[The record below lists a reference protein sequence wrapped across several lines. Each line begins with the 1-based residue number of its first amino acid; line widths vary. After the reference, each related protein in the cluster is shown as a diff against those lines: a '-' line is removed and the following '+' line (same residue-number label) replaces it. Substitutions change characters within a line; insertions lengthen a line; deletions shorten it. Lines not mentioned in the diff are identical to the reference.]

1 MTDRLWQTKL
11 LARVHD
17 PAEKALVLMRDPAG
31 HEGGTTRFL
40 RDLLF
45 PNSQDQDIGKMEK
58 WVKWADWWAAAADRP
73 NWPKDVWDR
82 TRWEKDPILIHPL
95 SGKAFDLKTLA
106 TTDYTKFKE
115 RSQAHFERLVV
126 RDGSAIDWK
135 RTLFAFWRF
144 GAEIPEVSDDSKLGA
159 LWSLLPADT
168 RVPDHS
174 IWDHL
179 DLTSAFAGGFAE
191 DENQD
196 VALLIVSLGPVQSF
210 IASARTT
217 SDLWA
222 GSHLLAHLA
231 WEAMKPLCEQLG
243 PDAILFPRLRGL
255 PLVDRWLRDEAGLDR
270 SLFEESDWTTR
281 GTDANPLFAAALPNR
296 FVAIVPASHA
306 QSLAQ
311 KAAGRAKNW
320 LQELGK
326 ETVKELLTEA
336 QYPDEPDTYCYQQMR
351 EQIEGFPEV
360 HWVSVPFSLISPR
373 DRSKQRDLDIGA
385 LQQAMQPFF
394 PESAERPGFLGSDA
408 WAVLQRESEFFS
420 PNPGV
425 LYPAIHDLAER
436 TLASAKAVRAFE
448 QTEQNGWRC
457 SMTGETEWLTTDPA
471 QLKRSYRQQEDTL
484 WNRIHASKPS
494 WAKQGEHLGAL
505 PAIKRLWPTI
515 FAKQADA
522 QRFVVSTHTMA
533 LAPSL
538 EVLGQKISEDKLQG
552 LVSEQDDKPALPRKL
567 AYLRNRNPSVARIP
581 AALDRLKDQDNEGSD
596 AVKLESVIKEILV
609 YKPDAYYALLM
620 FDGDHMGRIL
630 AGDDRHT
637 AITYLQSFHP
647 KVRNGFRSKAQSDN
661 ILKSY
666 GDLKRAMSP
675 NRHLA
680 ISNALSNF
688 ALHVAPF
695 VIEEEFRG
703 KLLYA
708 GGDDVLAM
716 LPVVDLLPAMRR
728 LREAYEGH
736 SEKHREL
743 DWRELRSKKGL
754 VLKDGFAYLNGNLM
768 RMMAGATGSC
778 GAVVAHHQAPLAM
791 VMRELRNAEQRAKN
805 EGGRDAF
812 SLKILKR
819 SGGALSICEKWGDA
833 DELLKQLRKFLAQP
847 GVSRRAV
854 YNSLMWLRDL
864 PDSDDESMLDQLLLY
879 QLKRQTDHKT
889 TEDYADL
896 PGITQRLAQL
906 AVKAGDTRDW
916 LSNFMST
923 AEFLAREARAP
934 EIEEAEQT

>member
-31 HEGGTTRFL
+31 HEGGTSRFL

-45 PNSQDQDIGKMEK
+45 QDGTDADMEEY
-58 WVKWADWWAAAADRP
+58 VRWADWWAAAADRP
-73 NWPKDVWDR
+73 NWPKDVWDQV
-82 TRWEKDPILIHPL
+82 RWEKQPILIHPL
-95 SGKAFDLKTLA
+95 SGKERDLRTLA
-106 TTDYTKFKE
+106 TTDYKQFKE
-115 RSQAHFERLVV
+115 RSQEHFERLKMSHGD
-126 RDGSAIDWK
+126 RIDWK
-135 RTLFAFWRF
+135 RTLLAYWRF
-144 GAEIPEVSDDSKLGA
+144 GAEISEESDGSKLGA

-179 DLTSAFAGGFAE
+179 DLTSAFAGAFAE
-191 DENQD
+191 DENQE
-196 VALLIVSLGPVQSF
+196 VALLTVSLGPVQSF

-222 GSHLLAHLA
+222 GSHLLAHLS
-231 WEAMKPLCEQLG
+231 WEAMKPLCDQLG
-243 PDAILFPRLRGL
+243 PDSILFPRLRGL
-255 PLVDRWLRDEAGLDR
+255 PLVDRWLRDEAGLDS
-270 SLFEESDWTTR
+270 SLFEGADRTTHH
-281 GTDANPLFAAALPNR
+281 TDTHPLFAAALPNR
-296 FVAIVPASHA
+296 FVAIVPACQA

-311 KAAGRAKNW
+311 KAAGSSRNW
-320 LQELGK
+320 LQKLGMK
-326 ETVKELLTEA
+326 TVEELLKEA
-336 QYPDEPDTYCYQQMR
+336 GYPDDDQDAYCYRQMR

-360 HWVSVPFSLISPR
+360 HWASVPFSLVRPR
-373 DRSKQRDLDIGA
+373 DKRKQRDLDTSS
-385 LQQAMQPFF
+385 LEEAMQPFF
-394 PESAERPGFLGSDA
+394 PTSDDKKGFLGSPA
-408 WAVLQRESEFFS
+408 WSVLQRESDFFS

-436 TLASAKAVRAFE
+436 TLASVKAVRPFE
-448 QTEQNGWRC
+448 QMEQSGWRC
-457 SMTGETEWLTTDPA
+457 SMTGETEWLTTDPQ
-471 QLKRSYRQQEDTL
+471 QLSHSYRQQEDTL
-484 WNRIHASKPS
+484 WSRIHGSKPS

-505 PAIKRLWPTI
+505 PAIKRLWPSI
-515 FAKQADA
+515 FAEQVGAR
-522 QRFVVSTHTMA
+522 RFVVSTHTMA

-538 EVLGQKISEDKLQG
+538 EVLHQRISESELQG
-552 LVSEQDDKPALPRKL
+552 LVSEEKDDKPALPRGL
-567 AYLRNRNPSVARIP
+567 AYLRNFSVARIP
-581 AALDRLKDQDNEGSD
+581 AALDRLKNEDSEESD
-596 AVKLESVIKEILV
+596 AAKLESAIRKALD

-620 FDGDHMGRIL
+620 FDGDRMGRIL
-630 AGDDRHT
+630 AGEDEHT
-637 AITYLQSFHP
+637 AISYLQSFHP
-647 KVRNGFRSKAQSDN
+647 NVRKGFRSKAQNDE
-661 ILKSY
+661 ILKAY
-666 GDLKRAMSP
+666 GDLDRAISP

-695 VIEEEFRG
+695 VIEIEFRG
-703 KLLYA
+703 KLLYT

-743 DWRELRSKKGL
+743 DWRELRSNKVL
-754 VLKDGFAYLNGNLM
+754 VLRDGFAYLNENLM

-791 VMRELRNAEQRAKN
+791 VMRELRGAEQRAKN

-833 DELLKQLRKFLAQP
+833 DELLKRLRKFLAQP

-864 PDSDDESMLDQLLLY
+864 PDSADESMLDQLLLY
-879 QLKRQTDHKT
+879 QMKRQTDHKT

-916 LSNFMST
+916 LANFMST

-934 EIEEAEQT
+934 EIDEAEQT

>member
-31 HEGGTTRFL
+31 HEGGTSRFL

-45 PNSQDQDIGKMEK
+45 QDGTDVDMKK
-58 WVKWADWWAAAADRP
+58 YVKWADWWAAAADRP
-73 NWPKDVWDR
+73 NWPKDIWAQ
-82 TRWEKDPILIHPL
+82 THWEKEPILIHPL
-95 SGKAFDLKTLA
+95 SGKEFDLRTLA
-106 TTDYTKFKE
+106 TTDYRQFKE
-115 RSQAHFERLVV
+115 CSQEHFKRLKMSDGER
-126 RDGSAIDWK
+126 ADWK
-135 RTLFAFWRF
+135 RTLLAYWRF
-144 GAEIPEVSDDSKLGA
+144 GAEIPEESDDSKLGA

-179 DLTSAFAGGFAE
+179 DLTSAFAGVFAT
-191 DENQD
+191 DENQE

-222 GSHLLAHLA
+222 GSHLLAHLS

-255 PLVDRWLRDEAGLDR
+255 PLVDRWLRDEVGIDS
-270 SLFEESDWTTR
+270 SLFEGSDWTTR

-311 KAAGRAKNW
+311 KAAGSARNW
-320 LQELGK
+320 LQELGMK
-326 ETVKELLTEA
+326 TVEELLKEA
-336 QYPDEPDTYCYQQMR
+336 GYPDDDQDAYCYQQMR

-360 HWVSVPFSLISPR
+360 HWASVPFSLVRPR
-373 DRSKQRDLDIGA
+373 DRSKQRDIDIKA

-394 PESAERPGFLGSDA
+394 PESAEQPGFLGSDA

-425 LYPAIHDLAER
+425 LYPVIHDLAER
-436 TLASAKAVRAFE
+436 TLASAKAVRPFE
-448 QTEQNGWRC
+448 QMEQNGWRC
-457 SMTGETEWLTTDPA
+457 SMTGETEWLTTNPA

-484 WNRIHASKPS
+484 WSRIHNSKPS

-515 FAKQADA
+515 FAKQAGA

-538 EVLGQKISEDKLQG
+538 EILSQEISEDKLQG
-552 LVSEQDDKPALPRKL
+552 LVSEKKDDTPALPRKL
-567 AYLRNRNPSVARIP
+567 ACLRDRNPSVARIP

-596 AVKLESVIKEILV
+596 AVKLESVIKDILG

-630 AGDDRHT
+630 AGHDQHT

-647 KVRNGFRSKAQSDN
+647 KVRNGFRSKAQNDN

-695 VIEEEFRG
+695 VIETEFRG

-716 LPVVDLLPAMRR
+716 LPAVDLLPAMRR

-743 DWRELRSKKGL
+743 DWRALRSNNGL
-754 VLKDGFAYLNGNLM
+754 VLKEGFAYLKGNLI

-791 VMRELRNAEQRAKN
+791 VMRELRSAEQRAKN

-812 SLKILKR
+812 SLNILKR

-833 DELLKQLRKFLAQP
+833 DELLRRLRKFLAQP

-854 YNSLMWLRDL
+854 YNSLLWLRDL
-864 PDSDDESMLDQLLLY
+864 PDSTDESMLDQLLLY
-879 QLKRQTDHKT
+879 QLKRQTDRKT
-889 TEDYADL
+889 IEDYADL

-916 LSNFMST
+916 LSNFMSI

-934 EIEEAEQT
+934 EIDEAEQT